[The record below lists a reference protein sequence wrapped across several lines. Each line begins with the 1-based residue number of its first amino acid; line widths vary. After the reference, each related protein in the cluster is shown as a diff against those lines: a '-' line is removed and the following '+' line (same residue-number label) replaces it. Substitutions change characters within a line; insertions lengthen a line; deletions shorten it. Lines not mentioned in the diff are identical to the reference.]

1 MTSQMRLSQSMG
13 HMASFCGTLLFKTLI
28 CCFFIIPEKSKW
40 KWGLLPDTDL
50 SFNLAGQVG
59 FSFFCEVFF
68 DLCFDQNYAIL
79 DFFLR
84 TPQCGRGRNYD

>member
-1 MTSQMRLSQSMG
+1 MG
-13 HMASFCGTLLFKTLI
+13 AATLL
-28 CCFFIIPEKSKW
+28 PN
-40 KWGLLPDTDL
+40 TDL
-50 SFNLAGQVG
+50 SFSLAVVRL
-59 FSFFCEVFF
+59 FFFCEVFF